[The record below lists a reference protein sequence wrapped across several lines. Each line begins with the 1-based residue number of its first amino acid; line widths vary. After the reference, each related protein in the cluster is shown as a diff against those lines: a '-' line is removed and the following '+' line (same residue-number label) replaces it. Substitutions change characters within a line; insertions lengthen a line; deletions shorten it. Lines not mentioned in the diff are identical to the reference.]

1 MQEITTNRR
10 IEIIEAAGKLLM
22 AKGVKGLTT
31 KNLSIELGFSESA
44 LYRHFRNKED
54 IVVLLINYLE
64 SNIKERLQPIYENT
78 NLTSSEKLLSIF
90 NSQFTFFQQ
99 NPHFIIAILSEG
111 LFNETDKINSSI
123 LKVINY
129 KLQLLS
135 SIIDEGKKE
144 SVLKT
149 TITTEEMVHI
159 IIGSF
164 RMMMLKWK
172 FSGFQIDL
180 ITNGN
185 SIMNTTIN
193 LLKS

>member
-1 MQEITTNRR
+1 MQEITTNRQ

-78 NLTSSEKLLSIF
+78 NLTSSEKLISIF

-111 LFNETDKINSSI
+111 LFNETDNINSSI

-144 SVLKT
+144 GVLKT
-149 TITTEEMVHI
+149 ALTTEEMVHI

-172 FSGFQIDL
+172 FSGFQLDL

>member
-1 MQEITTNRR
+1 MQEITTNRQ

-64 SNIKERLQPIYENT
+64 SNIKERLQPVYENT

-123 LKVINY
+123 LKVINF

-135 SIIDEGKKE
+135 AIIDEGKKE
-144 SVLKT
+144 GVLKT

>member
-1 MQEITTNRR
+1 MQEITTNRQ

-64 SNIKERLQPIYENT
+64 GNIKERLQPIYENT

-111 LFNETDKINSSI
+111 LFNETDKINASI

-144 SVLKT
+144 GVIKT
-149 TITTEEMVHI
+149 SMTTEEMVHI
-159 IIGSF
+159 IVGSF

-172 FSGFQIDL
+172 FSGFQLDL

>member
-1 MQEITTNRR
+1 MQEITTNRQ

-111 LFNETDKINSSI
+111 LFNETDKINASI

-144 SVLKT
+144 GVIKT
-149 TITTEEMVHI
+149 SMTTEEMVHI
-159 IIGSF
+159 IVGSF

-172 FSGFQIDL
+172 FSGFQLDL

>member
-1 MQEITTNRR
+1 MQEITTNRQ

-111 LFNETDKINSSI
+111 LFNETDKINASI

-144 SVLKT
+144 GILKT
-149 TITTEEMVHI
+149 ALTTEEMVHI

-172 FSGFQIDL
+172 FSGFQLDL

>member
-1 MQEITTNRR
+1 MQEITTNRQ

-22 AKGVKGLTT
+22 SKGVKGLTT

-123 LKVINY
+123 LKIINY

-135 SIIDEGKKE
+135 SIIDEGKIE
-144 SVLKT
+144 GILKT
-149 TITTEEMVHI
+149 ALTTEEMVHI

-172 FSGFQIDL
+172 FSGFQLDL

>member
-1 MQEITTNRR
+1 MQEITTNRQ

-78 NLTSSEKLLSIF
+78 NLTSSEKLLSII

-111 LFNETDKINSSI
+111 LFNETDKINASI

-144 SVLKT
+144 GVIKT
-149 TITTEEMVHI
+149 SMTTEEMVHI
-159 IIGSF
+159 IVGSF

-172 FSGFQIDL
+172 FSGFQLDL